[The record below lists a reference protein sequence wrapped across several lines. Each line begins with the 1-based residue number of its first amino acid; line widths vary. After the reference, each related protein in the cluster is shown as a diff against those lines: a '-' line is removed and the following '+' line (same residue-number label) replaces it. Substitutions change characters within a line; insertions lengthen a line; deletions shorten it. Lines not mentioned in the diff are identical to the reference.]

1 MNFRTLLT
9 ALIFGAAIL
18 STAASAEPVRIFAGS
33 SPTFAPVFVADQ
45 QGYFKEEGLEAVVRP
60 FPSGA
65 EAIEG
70 FRSGAAD
77 FLVAA
82 DVPLS
87 YLLTGGDVV
96 MVAQFSQSSHFMV
109 VVGPK
114 EKMEAA
120 DIKGKKI
127 GLVSKSAG
135 EYMLSRFLD
144 SKGLTLNDVERIN
157 LAPFDQISA
166 LVQGDVYAVSSW
178 KPFDQKMVQLSRGE
192 MIPAAW
198 NGQVGFDIYSGIVA
212 KRELLEK
219 QPETVEKVV
228 RALLKAT
235 KYLEKSGGV
244 EANAADLAAYLKAP
258 PADVQS
264 VLETNKWD
272 MHVSKDFLDGMKSVG
287 QFLESQKLI
296 AAPIDWQK
304 AFDWTALKAVDASL
318 VQ

>member
-1 MNFRTLLT
+1 MNLRAFFTTLF
-9 ALIFGAAIL
+9 FGAAIA
-18 STAASAEPVRIFAGS
+18 STVASAEPVRIFAGP

-45 QGYFKEEGLEAVVRP
+45 QGYFKEEGLEAVVRQ

-65 EAIEG
+65 EAIES

-87 YLLTGGDVV
+87 YLLAGGDVV

-114 EKMEAA
+114 GKMEAS
-120 DIKGKKI
+120 DIKGKKF
-127 GLVSKSAG
+127 GLVAKSAG

-144 SKGLTLNDVERIN
+144 SKGLTLNDVERVN

-166 LVQGDVYAVSSW
+166 LVQGDIYAVSSW
-178 KPFDQKMVQLSRGE
+178 KPFDQKMEQLSRGE
-192 MIPAAW
+192 MVPAAW
-198 NGQVGFDIYSGIVA
+198 NGQVGFDIYSGIIA

-219 QPETVEKVV
+219 HPETVEKVV

-235 KYLEKSGGV
+235 KNLEKGDA
-244 EANAADLAAYLKAP
+244 EATATDLANYLQAP
-258 PADVQS
+258 PADVKS

-272 MHVSKDFLDGMKSVG
+272 MHVSKVFLDGMQSVG
-287 QFLESQKLI
+287 KFLESQKLI
-296 AAPIDWQK
+296 AGPIDWK
-304 AFDWTALKAVDASL
+304 NAYDWTALKAVDASL